1 MVPGVALLV
10 AAAGTGGQG
19 GDQPLTVSVV
29 RFYSPAHAT
38 TTIEGVCEVRLDALG
53 PGTGP
58 AVRYRFEVSFQDST
72 GLELQHSGWTREV
85 PAAVARTS
93 GATAVET
100 FEVPVAPGRYQLV
113 VRVVPDGGAALERT
127 VGVSAYAARPLL
139 SDVLLATSARTV
151 SADSEV
157 GAGEVRRG
165 SLAMRTAPTPR
176 FSPADS
182 TLAYYAE
189 VYPGPTDT
197 LEGQLSV
204 AVVGAQGRS
213 VVATPPRPVRFPR
226 AGGVTDGSL
235 DLAGLAPGAYRFEVR
250 VRLGDSTVVGSA
262 PFEMTAAE
270 AVAAAPAQA
279 AGDVFDRANE
289 LQLDSMYAPMVYL
302 LEPGEQGVYDQL
314 SVDGKRRFL
323 REAWA
328 KRDPAH
334 GAGGVNT
341 AMVRF
346 YRAVDFANRA
356 FREGGAGQVP
366 GWRTDRGRVY
376 LRNGQWDE
384 ILRRPVASPAPYE
397 VWKYTRGRQ
406 RYYVFQDE
414 SGMGVYRLI
423 MTNDRQEVGMQNWG
437 SLLGTEDSIDVVRY
451 LGLSSIN
458 QGEPQ

>member
-1 MVPGVALLV
+1 MVPVVALCM
-10 AAAGTGGQG
+10 AASGMGGQG

-29 RFYSPAHAT
+29 RFYSPARAT

-53 PGTGP
+53 PGTGS

-72 GLELQHSGWTREV
+72 GLELQHNGWTREV
-85 PAAVARTS
+85 PAAVARMS

-113 VRVVPDGGAALERT
+113 VRVVPDGGASLERT
-127 VGVSAYAARPLL
+127 VSVSAYAARPLL
-139 SDVLLATSARTV
+139 SDVLLATSARSV

-165 SLAMRTAPTPR
+165 ALAMRTAPTPR
-176 FSPADS
+176 FSPTDT

-189 VYPGPTDT
+189 VYPGPSDS
-197 LEGQLSV
+197 LDAQLSV

-213 VVATPPRPVRFPR
+213 VVATPPRSVRFPR

-250 VRLGDSTVVGSA
+250 VRVGDSTVVGSA
-262 PFEMTAAE
+262 PFVMTE
-270 AVAAAPAQA
+270 AAAVTAQS

-302 LEPGEQGVYDQL
+302 LEPNEQGVYDQL

-334 GAGGVNT
+334 GAGGVNQ

-366 GWRTDRGRVY
+366 GWRTDRGRIY
-376 LRNGQWDE
+376 LLNGQWDD
-384 ILRRPVASPAPYE
+384 ILRRPAASPAPYE

-406 RYYVFQDE
+406 RYYVFWDE

-423 MTNDRQEVGMQNWG
+423 LTNDRHEVGVQNWG

-451 LGLSSIN
+451 LGLSTVD
-458 QGEPQ
+458 QPQ

>member
-1 MVPGVALLV
+1 MVPAVACCV
-10 AAAGTGGQG
+10 AAAGAGRQG

-53 PGTGP
+53 PGTGS

-72 GLELQHSGWTREV
+72 GLELQHNGWAREV
-85 PAAVARTS
+85 PAAVARAS

-100 FEVPVAPGRYQLV
+100 FEVPVAPGRYRLV
-113 VRVVPDGGAALERT
+113 VRVVPDGGTALERT
-127 VGVSAYAARPLL
+127 VGVSAYDARPLL
-139 SDVLLATSARTV
+139 SDVLLATSARPV
-151 SADSEV
+151 SADSDV

-165 SLAMRTAPTPR
+165 ALAMRTAPTPR
-176 FSPADS
+176 FSPADT

-189 VYPGPTDT
+189 VYPGPTDS
-197 LEGQLSV
+197 LDGRLSV

-226 AGGVTDGSL
+226 GGGVADGSL
-235 DLAGLAPGAYRFEVR
+235 NLAGLAPGDYRFEVR
-250 VRLGDSTVVGSA
+250 VRLGDSTVVSSA
-262 PFEMTAAE
+262 PFLMTEAPPATAAT
-270 AVAAAPAQA
+270 PAQA
-279 AGDVFDRANE
+279 TGDVFDRAGE

-314 SVDGKRRFL
+314 TVDGKRRFL

-328 KRDPAH
+328 NRDPAH
-334 GAGGVNT
+334 GAGGVNQV
-341 AMVRF
+341 MVRF

-406 RYYVFQDE
+406 RYFVFQDE

-423 MTNDRQEVGMQNWG
+423 FTNDRHEVGVQNWG

-451 LGLSSIN
+451 LGLSTVE
-458 QGEPQ
+458 QPQ

>member
-1 MVPGVALLV
+1 MVVPAFALFV

-19 GDQPLTVSVV
+19 GDEPLTVSVV

-53 PGTGP
+53 PGTGS

-72 GLELQHSGWTREV
+72 GLELQHDGWTREV

-113 VRVVPDGGAALERT
+113 VRVVPDGGAKLERT
-127 VGVSAYAARPLL
+127 VGVSAYATRPEL
-139 SDVLLATSARTV
+139 SDVLIATSARSV
-151 SADSEV
+151 SADSDV

-176 FSPADS
+176 FSPADT

-189 VYPGPTDT
+189 VYPGPADT
-197 LEGQLSV
+197 LDAQLSV
-204 AVVGAQGRS
+204 AVVGAAGRS

-250 VRLGDSTVVGSA
+250 VRMGDSTVVGSA
-262 PFEMTAAE
+262 PFVMTEAA
-270 AVAAAPAQA
+270 AVAAVAPAQPV
-279 AGDVFDRANE
+279 GDAFDRANE

-302 LEPGEQGVYDQL
+302 LEPSEQGVYDQL

-334 GAGGVNT
+334 GAGGVNQ

-356 FREGGAGQVP
+356 FREGGAGQIP

-406 RYYVFQDE
+406 RYYVFWDE

-423 MTNDRQEVGMQNWG
+423 LTNDRHEVGVQNWG
-437 SLLGTEDSIDVVRY
+437 SMLGTEDSIDVVRY
-451 LGLSSIN
+451 LGLSTVD
-458 QGEPQ
+458 QPQ